1 MDRWSGS
8 LGAEISLTELEEDP
22 HPALARLRAS
32 EPVSWLPVLAS
43 WLVTRYDLA
52 LEVMRDAD
60 AFTVDDPRFTTS
72 RVVGPSMLSRDGALH
87 DTYRDPFV
95 APFRPGPVR
104 DRFAGAV
111 AAEADRLIER
121 FVAEGRAE
129 LRRSFAGPLAAATI

>member
-72 RVVGPSMLSRDGALH
+72 RVVGPSISMSTPSIG
-87 DTYRDPFV
+87 T
-95 APFRPGPVR
+95 
-104 DRFAGAV
+104 
-111 AAEADRLIER
+111 
-121 FVAEGRAE
+121 
-129 LRRSFAGPLAAATI
+129 LRRTTTSS